1 MTILC
6 TRLLESD
13 PLSLSGS
20 STLCSFRRKLAE
32 TRGRMTKIT
41 NTAQL
46 SAQTHEYARRSAETL
61 RRRYYLGDL
70 AQMSC
75 SQSPQPFASFGGWL
89 AGAPAFFWLANHTSQ
104 GFQVAT
110 HCKSSVTDIHGTHH
124 AYGADSALVEARTI
138 F

>member
-1 MTILC
+1 
-6 TRLLESD
+6 
-13 PLSLSGS
+13 
-20 STLCSFRRKLAE
+20 
-32 TRGRMTKIT
+32 MTKIT

-46 SAQTHEYARRSAETL
+46 SAQTHKYARRSAETL

-104 GFQVAT
+104 ATADNEFAPQKWLALELAVTNGTVAYR
-110 HCKSSVTDIHGTHH
+110 GT
-124 AYGADSALVEARTI
+124 GN
-138 F
+138 